1 MSGQGETS
9 GRRLAQPISRRRFLY
24 GAVTALG
31 GLALTGCGSISIADK
46 GRTVDFWNLFGG
58 GDGARLDEMESDF
71 RKNHPEIVLDSTTL
85 AWGAPYYTKLAM
97 SAVGARPP
105 EVAIL
110 HQTHLPAYA
119 PAGLLEPLDP
129 QLLSEFDIG
138 PDKFL
143 PEILES
149 SKYEGEIYTIP
160 LDTHPFVQFYN
171 TDVCKEAGLLG
182 PDGELE
188 PLEGPDEVIEALKK
202 AKEVTGALGLSFYP
216 ADAAGPWRLWY
227 TLYGQLDGGAVLSP
241 DALEVTL
248 DEDKAVQALEFMVTL
263 SQDAKVVAA
272 NLDYEGSVA
281 EFQSGRAGFHWNG
294 EWEVTT
300 YLDADLPFSMLP
312 FPNVFGENH
321 TSQADRHTF
330 VIPKQPSR
338 DPRSMEAALRF
349 VSSMLNNSLIWAK
362 GGHIP
367 AYLPVAESEEYREL
381 NPQSNYAAVADNV
394 VLDPEAWFSG
404 SGSAMEQRASAAF
417 QAAMAGGIEPKQALA
432 ELRSILQEL
441 VNTPKPL

>member
-1 MSGQGETS
+1 MSVWGGS
-9 GRRLAQPISRRRFLY
+9 SKRRSAPSISRRRFLY
-24 GAVTALG
+24 GAATALG
-31 GLALTGCGSISIADK
+31 GLALTGCGNISIAGR

-71 RKNHPEIVLDSTTL
+71 RNNHPEIQLDSTTL
-85 AWGAPYYTKLAM
+85 SWGAPYYTKLAM
-97 SAVGARPP
+97 ATVGGRPP

-129 QLLSEFDIG
+129 QLLSEFGMG

-143 PEILES
+143 PEVLES

-160 LDTHPFVQFYN
+160 LDTHPFVQFHN

-202 AKEVTGALGLSFYP
+202 AREVTGALGLSFYA
-216 ADAAGPWRLWY
+216 ADPAGPWRLWY

-241 DALEVTL
+241 DAREVML
-248 DEDKAVQALEFMVTL
+248 DEEKAMQALEFMVAL
-263 SQDAKVVAA
+263 SQDAKVVPA

-294 EWEVTT
+294 DWEVTT
-300 YLDADLPFSMLP
+300 YLEADLPFSMLP

-330 VIPKQPSR
+330 VIPKQASR
-338 DPRSMEAALRF
+338 DPRAMESALQF
-349 VSSMLNNSLIWAK
+349 VSSMLKSSLIWAK

-367 AYLPVAESEEYREL
+367 AYLPVAESEEYRTL
-381 NPQSNYAAVADNV
+381 TPQSNYVEVADNV
-394 VLDPEAWFSG
+394 VLDPKAWFSG
-404 SGSAMEQRASAAF
+404 SGSTMEQRASAAF
-417 QAAMAGGIEPKQALA
+417 QAAMAGRLKPKQAI
-432 ELRSILQEL
+432 EEVRMMLQGM
-441 VNTPKPL
+441 VDTPKPL

>member
-1 MSGQGETS
+1 M
-9 GRRLAQPISRRRFLY
+9 
-24 GAVTALG
+24 
-31 GLALTGCGSISIADK
+31 TGCESVSLSGT
-46 GRTVDFWNLFGG
+46 RQTVDFWNLFGG
-58 GDGARLDEMESDF
+58 GDGARLGEMESTF
-71 RKNHPEIVLDSTTL
+71 RDNHPEIVLDSTTL

-97 SAVGARPP
+97 STVGGRPP

-110 HQTHLPAYA
+110 HQTYLSAYA

-143 PEILES
+143 PEVLES

-160 LDTHPFVQFYN
+160 MDTHPFVQYYN

-182 PDGELE
+182 SNGELK
-188 PLEGPDEVIEALKK
+188 PLVGPDEVLEALKK

-216 ADAAGPWRLWY
+216 ADPSGGWRLWH
-227 TLYGQLDGGAVLSP
+227 TLYGQLDGGSVLSP
-241 DALEVTL
+241 DAREVTL
-248 DEDKAVQALEFMVTL
+248 DEGKALQALEFMVAL
-263 SQDAKVVAA
+263 SQDAEVVAA

-281 EFQSGRAGFHWNG
+281 EFQSGRAGFQWNG
-294 EWEVTT
+294 DWEVTT

-330 VIPKQPSR
+330 VIPKRPSR

-349 VSSMLNNSLIWAK
+349 ISSMLNNSLIWAK

-381 NPQSNYAAVADNV
+381 SPQANYVQVADNV
-394 VLDPEAWFSG
+394 VLDPEAWFSA
-404 SGSAMEQRASAAF
+404 SGSPMEQRASAIF
-417 QAAMAGGIEPKQALA
+417 QAAMAGGTEPKQGVA
-432 ELRSILQEL
+432 ELRAVLQEL